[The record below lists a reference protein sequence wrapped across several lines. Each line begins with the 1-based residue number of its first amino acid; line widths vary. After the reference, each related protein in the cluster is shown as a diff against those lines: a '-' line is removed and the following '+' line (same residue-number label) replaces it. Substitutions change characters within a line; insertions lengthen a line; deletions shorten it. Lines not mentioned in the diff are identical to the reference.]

1 MHGFIRNRVYI
12 LDINIL
18 LRELDNCI
26 DIINKNIMFMESI
39 DFRTRYMLT
48 KTILISV
55 ICSHISETNDISCIP
70 LIQADLYNEL
80 MLCNEVK
87 IQLDILKNMF
97 YSLYKVKLFNFY
109 NVEVNIDLVLQG
121 TSLYIYSYENDL
133 E

>member
-26 DIINKNIMFMESI
+26 DIINKNIMFMDNI

-48 KTILISV
+48 KTILVSV
-55 ICSHISETNDISCIP
+55 ICSHVAETNDVSCIP
-70 LIQADLYNEL
+70 LIQADIYNEL

-97 YSLYKVKLFNFY
+97 YSLYKVKLY
-109 NVEVNIDLVLQG
+109 LIYISCVNVCVKYLCKAK
-121 TSLYIYSYENDL
+121 
-133 E
+133 

>member
-18 LRELDNCI
+18 LKEVDNCI
-26 DIINKNIMFMESI
+26 DIINKNIMFMENI

-48 KTILISV
+48 KTILINV
-55 ICSHISETNDISCIP
+55 ISTHIMETNDVLCIP
-70 LIQADLYNEL
+70 LIQSDIYNEL

-109 NVEVNIDLVLQG
+109 NVEDNVDLTLQG
-121 TSLYIYSYENDL
+121 TSLYVYTYENDL

>member
-26 DIINKNIMFMESI
+26 DIINKNIMFMDNI

-48 KTILISV
+48 KTILVSV
-55 ICSHISETNDISCIP
+55 ICSHVAETNDVNCVP
-70 LIQADLYNEL
+70 LIQADIYNEL

>member
-18 LRELDNCI
+18 LKELDNCI
-26 DIINKNIMFMESI
+26 DIINKNIMFMDNI

-48 KTILISV
+48 KSILINV
-55 ICSHISETNDISCIP
+55 ICSHIVETNDVMCLP
-70 LIQADLYNEL
+70 LIQPEIYNEL

-87 IQLDILKNMF
+87 IQLDILKNIF

-109 NVEVNIDLVLQG
+109 NVEVNVDLVLQG
-121 TSLYIYSYENDL
+121 TSLYIYTYENDL